1 MEVLINVLELA
12 SELAERD
19 LVIEYG
25 GKTEIYKS
33 EVDGVT
39 TYTDEMQ
46 DKFNDLYDDYYEFI
60 VGMGHT
66 NKTNHHNSY
75 GVFCMAMQLEQQM
88 GELDFWWERAIV
100 IYHAF
105 LVSKFN
111 NAEKSELECIQ
122 EYVSDL
128 KID

>member
-19 LVIEYG
+19 LIIEYG
-25 GKTEIYKS
+25 GKTAIFKHS
-33 EVDGVT
+33 VDGVT

-60 VGMGHT
+60 VGMGHAD
-66 NKTNHHNSY
+66 KSNHQNSY
-75 GVFCMAMQLEQQM
+75 GVFCMAMQLEQHM
-88 GELDFWWERAIV
+88 KELDFWWDRAIF

-111 NAEKSELECIQ
+111 NAEKSELDCIK

>member
-12 SELAERD
+12 SELAEKD
-19 LVIEYG
+19 LIIEYG

-46 DKFNDLYDDYYEFI
+46 DKFNDLYEDYYEFI
-60 VGMGHT
+60 VGMGHA
-66 NKTNHHNSY
+66 NKSSHQNSY

-88 GELDFWWERAIV
+88 GSLDIWWDRAIV
-100 IYHAF
+100 IYNVF
-105 LVSKFN
+105 LASKFN
-111 NAEKSELECIQ
+111 DAKKSELQCIQ
-122 EYVSDL
+122 EFVSDL